1 MPTYGKLD
9 TSQVFIHGVTAYSRS
24 LSRIF
29 SHTKLL
35 CEEKDR
41 QQVHSKRQAYCRTK
55 SPLILIANTY
65 RIAAGGFSIIFFLV
79 GIAFSIVVRAAN
91 DRGDI
96 LP

>member
-1 MPTYGKLD
+1 MPTHGKLD
-9 TSQVFIHGVTAYSRS
+9 TNQVFIYRVTAYSRS
-24 LSRIF
+24 LARIF
-29 SHTKLL
+29 SHAKLL

-41 QQVHSKRQAYCRTK
+41 QQLHSKNQVHGRTK
-55 SPLILIANTY
+55 SPLIFIANTY
-65 RIAAGGFSIIFFLV
+65 RVVAGGFSIIFFLV